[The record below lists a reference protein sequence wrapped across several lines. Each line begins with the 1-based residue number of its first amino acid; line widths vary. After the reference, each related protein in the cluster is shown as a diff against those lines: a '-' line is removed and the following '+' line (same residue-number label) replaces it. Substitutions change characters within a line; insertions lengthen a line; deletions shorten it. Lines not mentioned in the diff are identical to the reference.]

1 MFSRIKSYIQESRLE
16 LGRVN
21 WPSRQE
27 TTRLTLIVIGFSVV
41 LAVFLGMLDIL
52 FNYLLI
58 NFVI

>member
-1 MFSRIKSYIQESRLE
+1 MFSRIKSYIQESHLE